1 MQLAE
6 RMTRIGIES
15 AFEVLQRARALEARG
30 KHIIHLEIGQP
41 DFPTPA
47 HVKEAAKRAL
57 DDGWTGYGPTPG
69 YPDFRE
75 AIANYI
81 STSRGITVG
90 GQNVVVVPGGKP
102 IMFFSMLAVVEP
114 GDEVIYPNPGFP
126 IYESVINFLG
136 ATPVPIP
143 LVEER
148 GFSFDLDMFASRLS
162 SRTKMVV
169 LNSPANPTGGVIPR
183 ADLARIA
190 DLVRDRDLLVLSDE
204 IYSRIC
210 YEDAP
215 SSITQFDG
223 MLEKTIILD
232 GFSKTYSMTG
242 WRLGY
247 GVMPLW
253 LVDAVDKLM
262 VNSNSCTASFTQRA
276 GLAALQGPQD
286 DVDAMVA
293 EFRRRRDL
301 VVTGLNEIP
310 GFRCSVPAGAF
321 YVFPNV
327 TGTGVPSRQLADML
341 LSDAGVACLSG
352 TAFGSYGDG
361 YLRFSYANSL
371 ENIQEALSRIKRLSE
386 RWTGVAGHAGAE
398 APALRETRT

>member
-1 MQLAE
+1 
-6 RMTRIGIES
+6 MTRIGIES
-15 AFEVLQRARALEARG
+15 AFEVLQRARALEAQG
-30 KHIIHLEIGQP
+30 KHVIHLEIGQP

-47 HVKEAAKRAL
+47 HIKDAAQRAL
-57 DDGWTGYGPTPG
+57 DEGWTGYGPTPG
-69 YPDFRE
+69 FADFRD
-75 AIANYI
+75 AIAHYI
-81 STSRGITVG
+81 SKSRGIRVS

-102 IMFFSMLAVVEP
+102 IMFFAMMAVVEA

-143 LVEER
+143 LVESR
-148 GFSFDLDMFASRLS
+148 GFSFDLDTFEAKLS
-162 SRTKMVV
+162 ARTKMIV

-183 ADLARIA
+183 EDLERIA
-190 DLVRDRDLLVLSDE
+190 DLTRDRDVLILSDE

-210 YEDAP
+210 YEDEP
-215 SSITQFDG
+215 QSITQFDG
-223 MLEKTIILD
+223 MLDKTIILD

-247 GVMPLW
+247 GVMPPW

-286 DVDAMVA
+286 AVEAMVA
-293 EFRRRRDL
+293 EFRRRRDAI
-301 VVTGLNEIP
+301 VKGLNEIP
-310 GFRCSVPAGAF
+310 GFSCMVPAGAF

-327 TGTGVPSRQLADML
+327 KNTGVPSRDLANML
-341 LSDAGVACLSG
+341 LNDAGVACLSG
-352 TAFGSYGDG
+352 TAFGSYGAG

-371 ENIQEALSRIKRLSE
+371 ENIQEALNRIRKLSE
-386 RWTGVAGHAGAE
+386 RWATANV
-398 APALRETRT
+398 R